1 MHQKNLALWQVP
13 ILLFKEIVEL
23 FSYLWLKEEQ
33 VWVEKSET
41 NKNWNNDKETFCICA
56 DFQRNDSLKSG
67 DFHEWKSPHKTA
79 VDLNES
85 NFKVEK
91 I

>member
-1 MHQKNLALWQVP
+1 MCTEKNLALWQVP

-41 NKNWNNDKETFCICA
+41 NKNWNNDK
-56 DFQRNDSLKSG
+56 
-67 DFHEWKSPHKTA
+67 
-79 VDLNES
+79 
-85 NFKVEK
+85 
-91 I
+91 